1 VARNKGRGDIG
12 EVETIAQAGLNGCC
26 QALVTVNGE
35 KWAKIIERPSL
46 INSLQ
51 RTFRKPHMKIAD
63 PAQNTLLNEVKLMLA
78 ELPLDGASV
87 LELGCGKAEKTRLL
101 AETGRLKEIVA
112 LEVDDIQHQRNL
124 QIIDLPQVH
133 FRHGGA
139 EAIPA
144 ADNSFDIVLMFK
156 SLHHVPMECMD
167 QALSEIARV
176 LKPGGLAWISELVFA
191 GDLNEVFRLFHN
203 EKVVREAAFAAI
215 SKAVDAGYLSLEKQ
229 LFFNTRS
236 FFENFNQFDQRMI
249 QVTHTSHQLED
260 ELYQRVKD
268 KFESYLT
275 PEGATFFNPQRV
287 DLLRKAA

>member
-1 VARNKGRGDIG
+1 
-12 EVETIAQAGLNGCC
+12 
-26 QALVTVNGE
+26 
-35 KWAKIIERPSL
+35 
-46 INSLQ
+46 
-51 RTFRKPHMKIAD
+51 MKIAD
-63 PAQNTLLNEVKLMLA
+63 PVQDTLVNEVKLMLA
-78 ELPLDGASV
+78 ELPFDGASV

-124 QIIDLPQVH
+124 QITDLPNVH

-156 SLHHVPMECMD
+156 SLHHVPMELMD

-176 LKPGGLAWISELVFA
+176 LKPGGLAWISEPVFA
-191 GDLNEVFRLFHN
+191 GDLNEVFRLFHD
-203 EKVVREAAFAAI
+203 EKIVREAAFAI
-215 SKAVDAGYLSLEKQ
+215 LCKAVNDGRLSLEKQ

-236 FFENFNQFDQRMI
+236 YFESFAQFDQRMI
-249 QVTHTSHQLED
+249 QVTHTSHRLAPEVYR
-260 ELYQRVKD
+260 EVKE

-275 PEGATFFNPQRV
+275 PEGATFLNPQRV
-287 DLLRKAA
+287 DLLQKVG

>member
-1 VARNKGRGDIG
+1 
-12 EVETIAQAGLNGCC
+12 
-26 QALVTVNGE
+26 
-35 KWAKIIERPSL
+35 
-46 INSLQ
+46 
-51 RTFRKPHMKIAD
+51 MKIAD

-176 LKPGGLAWISELVFA
+176 LKPGGLAWISEPVFA

-268 KFESYLT
+268 KFETYLT